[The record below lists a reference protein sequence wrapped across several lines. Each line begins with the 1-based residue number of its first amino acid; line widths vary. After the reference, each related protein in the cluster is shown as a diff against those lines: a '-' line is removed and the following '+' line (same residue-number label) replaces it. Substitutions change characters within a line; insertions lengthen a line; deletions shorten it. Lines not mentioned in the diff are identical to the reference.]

1 VRVLLTSANFRPSI
15 GGIERF
21 TDVLAVGLAEAG
33 HEVTVLA
40 CRKDGA
46 ARDEVTEDG
55 VRVVRLPSS
64 NLAHTMLNVPYP
76 VPAPWA
82 LPTVRRLVREA
93 DVVHVQDALYATSV
107 AALLSAR
114 RLGVASVLTQHVPF
128 VPQAN
133 VVLDSLERVAIS
145 TVGRC
150 ARLAGAVATLT
161 PAVADWVRATWDVDA
176 EVMPVGVPSDTS
188 WAEREAVRAAF
199 GLAPDRFI
207 AIFVGRDVAKKG
219 LGQFLS
225 ATDDAYD
232 LVAVT
237 NRSGPGEAGAR
248 LVPFMSHE
256 RLRDLLH
263 AVDAFVL
270 PSVGEGLPVVLVE
283 ALHAGLPVVTTP
295 GQGYERYVGPSDALF
310 VPPESAAIRGAL
322 HRLIAEPE
330 LRASLAARGRAVAEL
345 SFGVA
350 EFVSAYEGLYARV
363 RSTAPA
369 RSTPPGAMN
378 GDGAAQRR

>member
-1 VRVLLTSANFRPSI
+1 MRVLLTSANFRPSI

-21 TDVLAVGLAEAG
+21 TDVLAVGLAAAG

-46 ARDEVTEDG
+46 ARDEVTEKG
-55 VRVVRLPSS
+55 VRVVRLPAS
-64 NLAHTMLNVPYP
+64 NLPHTMLNVPYP

-82 LPTVRRLVREA
+82 LGTVRRLVREA

-107 AALLSAR
+107 AALYSAR

-133 VVLDSLERVAIS
+133 AVLDSIERVAIS

-161 PAVADWVRATWDVDA
+161 PAVADWVQTTWGVDA
-176 EVMPVGVPSDTS
+176 EVMPVGVPTDTT
-188 WAEREAVRAAF
+188 WAERDAVRADF
-199 GLAPDRFI
+199 GLAPDRFV

-219 LGQFLS
+219 LGHFL
-225 ATDDAYD
+225 AAADEAYD

-237 NRSGPGEAGAR
+237 NRTGPAAAGTM
-248 LVPFMSHE
+248 LVPFMRGE

-283 ALHAGLPVVTTP
+283 ALHAGLPVITTP
-295 GQGYERYVGPSDALF
+295 GQGYERYVSASDVLF
-310 VPPESAAIRGAL
+310 VPPEGAAVRGAL
-322 HRLIAEPE
+322 HRLMADPE
-330 LRASLAARGRAVAEL
+330 LRASLAARGRAIAEL

-350 EFVSAYEGLYARV
+350 EFVSAYEDLYARV
-363 RSTAPA
+363 RSAA
-369 RSTPPGAMN
+369 LPGTN
-378 GDGAAQRR
+378 GDGAHSR